1 MPLRWA
7 PIFLRWGQWHT
18 QRGRPWAWEGRGPSG
33 NRPRDTLISDFQT
46 PDCVIIYFGCAKV
59 SVYSPCCSIPNNNTS
74 NCLGMGQRESMIES
88 NQMGSPALNASL
100 HHCACH
106 RPRFRA
112 EHKGGRELSSSAQCP
127 ASDCGCCEQLPQ
139 APLALTSLPWQSV
152 LGECKPKWILPSFL
166 KLSSCQVFCH
176 CTHPLHPN
184 HPTPMLQ
191 ITGTEERA
199 PTLAERI
206 KFFSNGVHYILCK
219 CWTVNWERICISSN
233 GKAKTWTWMILIPYL
248 VVTHRSLSP

>member
-46 PDCVIIYFGCAKV
+46 PDCVIIYFGCAKA

-127 ASDCGCCEQLPQ
+127 ASDVAAVSSCLRLLLP
-139 APLALTSLPWQSV
+139 SLPHMTV
-152 LGECKPKWILPSFL
+152 
-166 KLSSCQVFCH
+166 
-176 CTHPLHPN
+176 CTW
-184 HPTPMLQ
+184 
-191 ITGTEERA
+191 
-199 PTLAERI
+199 
-206 KFFSNGVHYILCK
+206 GV
-219 CWTVNWERICISSN
+219 
-233 GKAKTWTWMILIPYL
+233 
-248 VVTHRSLSP
+248 